1 MSMLYCPGQYLSF
14 TTETPVSDAQAV
26 PIAARGANLVLP
38 APPSPAYAIPV
49 LAAALGRGQDTRSNP
64 LLLLVPESAL
74 APWAEAAASA
84 AQSIGKVAARGPTAA
99 RAGHHLV
106 GRRVDCLVTTVAVAD
121 ELLRRSA
128 FPVAEF
134 SAVVVAWPELQPDD
148 DRFVAIFADL
158 PKDTQRIV
166 ITADPERVVPFVER
180 YAWRAATAG
189 PLGAEPAERLAR
201 IRVASI
207 GWDQRQRTLGV
218 LADALDLDQVAVWCA
233 DQAAAASVSA
243 GLASHGVAVGDGEF
257 TIYYDLPTPEVL
269 GQANPARSV
278 LLMPPGT
285 EHYVARLVVKREPIN
300 LRSAADEAERAIA
313 SDRRAIRSRIEAGPD
328 RAAFATVAP
337 LLDQYP
343 ASDIALALQTLW
355 TVAKAAIPAPAG
367 PPIRPMP
374 TSRPSMPKVWASVGN
389 KEGVTLGEW
398 MGLLSI
404 DLGIPR
410 EKFGRIEVK
419 DSFTLIEFGAE
430 DTATAAAEKLA
441 GRTFKGRRL
450 TARVDRGAKPPRR
463 TP

>member
-1 MSMLYCPGQYLSF
+1 MSMLYWSPKHPSF
-14 TTETPVSDAQAV
+14 TTETPVSE
-26 PIAARGANLVLP
+26 IAARGANLVLA
-38 APPSPAYAIPV
+38 APPSPDYSIAV
-49 LAAALGRGQDTRSNP
+49 LAAVLGRVPDTRANP

-74 APWAEAAASA
+74 TPWAEAAAA
-84 AQSIGKVAARGPTAA
+84 ASRSLGKVAAQGSTAA

-106 GRRVDCLVTTVAVAD
+106 GHRVDCLVTTVTVAD

-128 FPVAEF
+128 LPVAEF
-134 SAVVVAWPELQPDD
+134 SAVAVAWPELETQD
-148 DRFVAIFADL
+148 DRFVAVFADL

-166 ITADPERVVPFVER
+166 FTADPERIAPFVER
-180 YAWRAATAG
+180 YAWRAAAAG
-189 PLGAEPAERLAR
+189 PLGAEPAERLGR

-207 GWDQRQRTLGV
+207 GWDQRRRALGLLV
-218 LADALDLDQVAVWCA
+218 DALDLDQVTLWCA
-233 DQAAAASVSA
+233 DPATADAVST
-243 GLASHGVAVGDGEF
+243 GLASHGVAVGEGEF
-257 TIYYDLPTPEVL
+257 TIYYDLPTPDIL
-269 GQANPARSV
+269 AQANPARSV

-285 EHYVARLVVKREPIN
+285 EHYVSRLVVKREPIN
-300 LRSAADEAERAIA
+300 LRGAGDEAERAIA
-313 SDRRAIRSRIEAGPD
+313 ADRRVIRSRIDAGPD

-343 ASDIALALQTLW
+343 ASDIVMALYALW
-355 TVAKAAIPAPAG
+355 TGAKAAIPAPAG

-374 TSRPSMPKVWASVGN
+374 SARAAMPKVWASVGH

-410 EKFGRIEVK
+410 EKLGRIDVK
-419 DSFTLIEFGAE
+419 DSFTLIEFGTE
-430 DTATAAAEKLA
+430 DAATEAAEKLA